1 MAKAFPDDRYRAC
14 LKKGVLEAV
23 QNQRLPIHE
32 YAVTVIDTQDLSGE
46 TAPIAYKLAAREA
59 MEGFLIN
66 PNGPPPTR
74 QTGP

>member
-32 YAVTVIDTQDLSGE
+32 YAVTVIEILRTCPVKQ
-46 TAPIAYKLAAREA
+46 
-59 MEGFLIN
+59 
-66 PNGPPPTR
+66 R
-74 QTGP
+74 Q